1 MKTPDPSTVSQKPPA
16 VAAALIAAAI
26 SWTSLPARAAD
37 SVDPPSCADMAE
49 WAGRFDRNDEWQPN
63 AIGNRHR
70 FARLF
75 ADEETTKRFGK
86 PMVSWTESDVQAVRE
101 SVLRCRRETKD
112 RQLSGLYNNIQSALS
127 SRVAKFARAS
137 APARDK
143 ARTSMDALAAV
154 PPSPGL
160 LRLMLALADAGTP
173 DGYRKFQQA
182 AGSLPP
188 PAMQAAAPARE
199 LASALV
205 HLTSEDIAGIV
216 TTPAGQA
223 AADMRKA
230 VLDQMLADLDKV
242 PVDPNG
248 LVALQRMRQS
258 LARDYAD
265 VFAPA
270 ERTQLGKAIEARHA
284 AVGDEIADAVIAE
297 LGKSSTGLDDAFADI
312 ERRSAPQLAKLL
324 TPAQAA
330 RIREAVDARRNAV
343 AEPLY
348 EGFAAELAKLP
359 EEQASLE
366 RIDAVRAAIGT
377 WPPVAGEQAPRFRKA
392 ADERREAI
400 LAAINRKEAGSM
412 AGRVYQSSNGR
423 EKLEFVD
430 RNRVLVSH
438 GDQTMP
444 AEYVEEKDGRV
455 SITGVNLAVTLT
467 REGRVLRGWSTPLT
481 RAK

>member
-1 MKTPDPSTVSQKPPA
+1 MT
-16 VAAALIAAAI
+16 
-26 SWTSLPARAAD
+26 
-37 SVDPPSCADMAE
+37 
-49 WAGRFDRNDEWQPN
+49 
-63 AIGNRHR
+63 
-70 FARLF
+70 
-75 ADEETTKRFGK
+75 
-86 PMVSWTESDVQAVRE
+86 
-101 SVLRCRRETKD
+101 
-112 RQLSGLYNNIQSALS
+112 
-127 SRVAKFARAS
+127 
-137 APARDK
+137 
-143 ARTSMDALAAV
+143 ALAAV

-160 LRLMLALADAGTP
+160 LRLMQALADAGTP

-188 PAMQAAAPARE
+188 PAMQAMAPARE
-199 LASALV
+199 LASAIV
-205 HLTSEDIAGIV
+205 HLTSADIASIV

-223 AADMRKA
+223 AAGMRKA
-230 VLDQMLADLDKV
+230 VLDQMVADLDKV

-270 ERTQLGKAIEARHA
+270 ERTQLQKAIETRHA
-284 AVGDEIADAVIAE
+284 AIGDGIASAVIAE
-297 LGKSSTGLDDAFADI
+297 LGKSSTGFDDAFADI
-312 ERRSAPQLAKLL
+312 ERRSAPQLATLL

-330 RIREAVDARRNAV
+330 RIREAADARRNAV

-348 EGFAAELAKLP
+348 SSFAAELAKLP
-359 EEQASLE
+359 EDQASLE
-366 RIDAVRAAIGT
+366 RIDAARAAIGN
-377 WPPVAGEQAPRFRKA
+377 WPPVAGEQVPRFRKA
-392 ADERREAI
+392 ADDRRDTI
-400 LAAINRKEAGSM
+400 LAAINRKEAGPL
-412 AGRVYQSSNGR
+412 AGRVYRSSNGQ

-430 RNRVLVSH
+430 RKRVLVSH